1 MKTWDISSEDIDR
14 IAIGAGI
21 LGTGGGGSSYLGQL
35 KAKAHLSA
43 GMKIEVVLPEDLPDD
58 ANVLPLGGIGA
69 PTVSIE
75 RIDEGHEGIRLIE
88 AIENVS
94 GKRIDALVADEIGG
108 SNGIAPMLPAAQ
120 LGLPVVDADGMG
132 RAFPETQMTSFF
144 VGGQETAP
152 AALTDV
158 HGNVLVVTDARS
170 PEMLERL
177 MRPATIA
184 MGCSALMSTA
194 PISGA
199 FLKSHGIRH
208 SISLAWRLGDAVL
221 SARLAKTDP
230 VDAICTAGRGGRLLR
245 GKVVDIARS
254 ITNGFT
260 RGMLTVSGLGEDRGR
275 VIEIDLQNEF
285 IVARENGSE
294 IATVPDL
301 ICVVDS
307 DDGAPV
313 STEEIRYGIR
323 VAILCLPAPKLLRTE
338 SALAVMGPR
347 AFGYD
352 LDFKP
357 FNQPYDPAPAESY
370 MMNPAPAGIDN
381 PGEETRHG
389 TS

>member
-1 MKTWDISSEDIDR
+1 MKTWDVSAADIDR

-43 GMKIEVVLPEDLPDD
+43 GLKIEVVLPEDLPDD
-58 ANVLPLGGIGA
+58 ATVLPLGGIGA

-75 RIDEGHEGIRLIE
+75 KIDEGREGIRLIE
-88 AIENVS
+88 AIENVT
-94 GKRIDALVADEIGG
+94 GTRVDALVADEIGG

-144 VGGQETAP
+144 VGGQKSAP

-221 SARLAKTDP
+221 SSRFAKADP
-230 VDAICTAGRGGRLLR
+230 VDAICTEGRGGCLLR
-245 GKVVDIARS
+245 GKVVDIERR
-254 ITNGFT
+254 ITKGFT

-275 VIEIDLQNEF
+275 DVDIDLQNEF
-285 IVARENGSE
+285 IVAREAGSE

-307 DDGAPV
+307 EDGAPV
-313 STEEIRYGIR
+313 STEELRYGIR
-323 VAILCLPAPKLLRTE
+323 VAVLCLPAPKLLRTE

-357 FNQPYDPAPAESY
+357 FNLPYDPAPAESY
-370 MMNPAPAGIDN
+370 VVNPALAGIDN
-381 PGEETRHG
+381 PEEETRHG

>member
-1 MKTWDISSEDIDR
+1 MKTWEVSSNDIDR
-14 IAIGAGI
+14 IAVGAGI

-43 GMKIEVVLPEDLPDD
+43 GMKIRVILPEDLPDD
-58 ANVLPLGGIGA
+58 ATILPLGWIGA
-69 PTVSIE
+69 PTVGIE
-75 RIDEGHEGIRLIE
+75 RIDEGREGIRLIE
-88 AIENVS
+88 AIENIT

-108 SNGIAPMLPAAQ
+108 SNGIAPMLTAAQ

-144 VGGQETAP
+144 VGGQKAAP

-158 HGNVLVVTDARS
+158 HGNVLVVTDAQS

-199 FLKSHGIRH
+199 LLKSHGIHH
-208 SISLAWRLGDAVL
+208 SISLAYRLGDAVL
-221 SARLAKTDP
+221 SARSAKTDP
-230 VDAICTAGRGGRLLR
+230 VDAICTEGRGGCLLR
-245 GKVVDIARS
+245 GKIVDIERG

-260 RGMLTVSGLGEDRGR
+260 RGMLTVSGLGEDCGR
-275 VIEIDLQNEF
+275 VVKIDLQNEF
-285 IVARENGSE
+285 IVAREHGSE

-307 DDGAPV
+307 EDGAPV
-313 STEEIRYGIR
+313 STEELRYGIR

-338 SALAVMGPR
+338 SALLVMGPR

-357 FNQPYDPAPAESY
+357 FHQPYDPAPAESY
-370 MMNPAPAGIDN
+370 ISNPAFAGVYN
-381 PGEETRHG
+381 PEEKNRHG